1 MRFAIVLGF
10 VGSLTLLQ
18 ERCGPQASPT
28 TLNHRQIAER
38 GICAQQLVR
47 AGSIPAVVAMKSS
60 NATLCALLLALIVPA
75 TGFFCPKLVLASLLN
90 ARKRPPVSGLAMQ
103 SESHRGT
110 EMLRGGHCG
119 HGATAIVSS
128 RRAAI
133 TAGSGLL
140 ALTLLGVDAANA
152 DSGSAVERMRARRKA
167 VQTQVTEDEAE
178 PAAALAPAA
187 ANEEEGAGPLD
198 IDIDDVKE
206 GLQEAGKVAASAAAA
221 TKKLADTATPL
232 LKEVATTTYKFGKDV
247 AIPAAKKA
255 AETSAPVV
263 IDAAQKGANQA
274 GPLLQAGASKVG
286 PAVQGMVQSEAFKQ
300 ATSGVQPLVREGAE
314 TIDKV
319 VNDPTVKSAISAA
332 ETSITETAK
341 AAQPYLPV
349 AAKGA
354 ASAGKAV
361 AGALSW
367 SADMVNT
374 LSTKGGE
381 AAGEQLMD
389 TLKSG
394 AQNGAKFTQ
403 EVVVPVTKDVVL
415 PAAKKSL
422 NFAVETSGK
431 ALGEAKKAALETP
444 NGQAMSQKV
453 TGISSQVT
461 GAVQDV
467 TKQAAS
473 TADQVTGKVSGVGRT
488 IDQAVNAAA
497 GTADQ
502 VLDKAGDALQGAAT
516 KVVDKADQVTDKA
529 ADVIDRA
536 VGAAAGTTDQVRDA
550 AAGIAGKKPN

>member
-1 MRFAIVLGF
+1 M
-10 VGSLTLLQ
+10 
-18 ERCGPQASPT
+18 
-28 TLNHRQIAER
+28 
-38 GICAQQLVR
+38 R
-47 AGSIPAVVAMKSS
+47 AGSIPAVLAMRIS

-75 TGFFCPKLVLASLLN
+75 TGFFCPQLVLSSLLN
-90 ARKRPPVSGLAMQ
+90 ARKRSPMSCLAMQ

-110 EMLRGGHCG
+110 EMLRGGHRG

-133 TAGSGLL
+133 AAGSGML
-140 ALTLLGVDAANA
+140 AVTLLGVDAANA
-152 DSGSAVERMRARRKA
+152 DDSASAVERMRARRKA
-167 VQTQVTEDEAE
+167 LQTQVTEEEEAK
-178 PAAALAPAA
+178 PAATLAPAA

-206 GLQEAGKVAASAAAA
+206 GLQEAGKVAASAAVA

-255 AETSAPVV
+255 AETSAPFV
-263 IDAAQKGANQA
+263 IDAVQKGASQA

-381 AAGEQLMD
+381 AAGQQLMD

-403 EVVVPVTKDVVL
+403 EVVVPVTTDVVL

-444 NGQAMSQKV
+444 NGQAMSEKV
-453 TGISSQVT
+453 TGISAQVT
-461 GAVQDV
+461 GAVQGV

-473 TADQVTGKVSGVGRT
+473 TADQVTGKISGVGRT
-488 IDQAVNAAA
+488 VDQAVNAAA

-536 VGAAAGTTDQVRDA
+536 VDAAAGTTDQVRDA

>member
-1 MRFAIVLGF
+1 MGRIASDRSEKGEFIYVPGIEKVWRIAVEPDELKLDETWCPRYRRIGGSQGLSWDGCLSEDYLWLMDNGDIDSLRAIYGNHPNGRFKAEDPEVLSRLSWQRAAPWIGQQRLLR
-10 VGSLTLLQ
+10 VSLRDGSLK
-18 ERCGPQASPT
+18 EISPFG
-28 TLNHRQIAER
+28 AAGG
-38 GICAQQLVR
+38 GILSR
-47 AGSIPAVVAMKSS
+47 IKKM
-60 NATLCALLLALIVPA
+60 
-75 TGFFCPKLVLASLLN
+75 GFK
-90 ARKRPPVSGLAMQ
+90 
-103 SESHRGT
+103 T
-110 EMLRGGHCG
+110 
-119 HGATAIVSS
+119 
-128 RRAAI
+128 
-133 TAGSGLL
+133 
-140 ALTLLGVDAANA
+140 
-152 DSGSAVERMRARRKA
+152 
-167 VQTQVTEDEAE
+167 
-178 PAAALAPAA
+178 
-187 ANEEEGAGPLD
+187 
-198 IDIDDVKE
+198 
-206 GLQEAGKVAASAAAA
+206 
-221 TKKLADTATPL
+221 
-232 LKEVATTTYKFGKDV
+232 
-247 AIPAAKKA
+247 AAKKA
-255 AETSAPVV
+255 AETSAPFV
-263 IDAAQKGANQA
+263 IDAVQKGASQA

-381 AAGEQLMD
+381 AAGQQLMD

-431 ALGEAKKAALETP
+431 AMGEAKKAALETP
-444 NGQAMSQKV
+444 NGQAMSEKV
-453 TGISSQVT
+453 TGISAQVT
-461 GAVQDV
+461 GAVQGV

-473 TADQVTGKVSGVGRT
+473 TADQVTGKISGVGRT
-488 IDQAVNAAA
+488 VDQAVNAAA

-536 VGAAAGTTDQVRDA
+536 VDAAAGTTDQVRDA
-550 AAGIAGKKPN
+550 AADIAGKKPN